1 MVDSRG
7 GRRFAIF
14 FFVAAFLILF
24 LGRFLH
30 PVRNVT
36 MTAAAPFAA
45 VISGAANAVGD
56 TITGI
61 TQGGQLRDQN
71 LRLRAQLAQ
80 VLAENAVL
88 QQEAREN
95 RQFRTLLRFDTANPR
110 MDFLTARV
118 IGTDPNGVAL
128 SPYLIIN
135 KGSRDRLRIGMTVVS
150 DRGYFV
156 GSIYELNSTS
166 SKVLLMINPSS
177 SVGAL
182 DLRTNAAGL
191 VEGKYAGFP
200 VLDAVVTSATL
211 RVHDF
216 VVTSGQMNLFPR
228 TILLGQITDI
238 RHSNDAMFQAAG
250 IQPMADFSN
259 LEDVQV
265 IRSFVPAVPA
275 KLLGNH

>member
-36 MTAAAPFAA
+36 MTVAAPFAA

-56 TITGI
+56 TISGI

-71 LRLRAQLAQ
+71 LQLRGQLARA
-80 VLAENAVL
+80 LAENAVL
-88 QQEAREN
+88 QQAAREN
-95 RQFRTLLRFDTANPR
+95 RQFRTLFRFDTVNPR

-118 IGTDPNGVAL
+118 IGGDPNGAL
-128 SPYLIIN
+128 SPSLIIN
-135 KGSRDRLRIGMTVVS
+135 KGSRDHLRTGMTVVS

-156 GSIYELNSTS
+156 GTIDELNSTS

-191 VEGKYAGFP
+191 VEGRYAGFP

-211 RVHDF
+211 HVHDF
-216 VVTSGQMNLFPR
+216 VVTSGQLNLFPR
-228 TILLGQITDI
+228 TILLGQITAI
-238 RHSNDAMFQAAG
+238 RRSNDAMFQTAD

-265 IRSFVPAVPA
+265 IRSFVPSVPA
-275 KLLGNH
+275 TLLGNH

>member
-24 LGRFLH
+24 FGRFLH

-36 MTAAAPFAA
+36 MTVAAPFAA
-45 VISGAANAVGD
+45 VLSGTANAVGD
-56 TITGI
+56 TVTGI

-71 LRLRAQLAQ
+71 VQLRGQLARA
-80 VLAENAVL
+80 LAENAIL
-88 QQEAREN
+88 QQDAREN

-118 IGTDPNGVAL
+118 IGSDPNGVL
-128 SPYLIIN
+128 SPSLIIN
-135 KGSRDRLRIGMTVVS
+135 KGSRDHLRNGMTVVS

-156 GSIYELNSTS
+156 GTIYELNSTS

-200 VLDAVVTSATL
+200 VLDAVVTSAML
-211 RVHDF
+211 HVHDF

-228 TILLGQITDI
+228 TILLGQITAI
-238 RHSNDAMFQAAG
+238 RRSNDAMFQTAE

-265 IRSFVPAVPA
+265 IRSFVPSVSA
-275 KLLGNH
+275 KLLGPH

>member
-24 LGRFLH
+24 FGRFLH

-36 MTAAAPFAA
+36 MTVAAPFAA
-45 VISGAANAVGD
+45 VLSGAANAVGD
-56 TITGI
+56 TVTGI

-71 LRLRAQLAQ
+71 IQLRGQLARA
-80 VLAENAVL
+80 LAENAVL
-88 QQEAREN
+88 QQDAREN
-95 RQFRTLLRFDTANPR
+95 RQFRTLLRFDTINPR

-118 IGTDPNGVAL
+118 IGSDPNGAL
-128 SPYLIIN
+128 SPSLIIN
-135 KGSRDRLRIGMTVVS
+135 KGSRDHLRTGMTVVS

-156 GSIYELNSTS
+156 GTIDELNSTS

-200 VLDAVVTSATL
+200 VLDAVVTSAVL
-211 RVHDF
+211 HVHDF

-228 TILLGQITDI
+228 TILLGQITAI
-238 RHSNDAMFQAAG
+238 RRSNDAMFQTAD

-265 IRSFVPAVPA
+265 IRSFVPSVSA
-275 KLLGNH
+275 KLLGTH

>member
-24 LGRFLH
+24 FGRFLH

-36 MTAAAPFAA
+36 MAVAAPFAA
-45 VISGAANAVGD
+45 VLSGAVNAVGD
-56 TITGI
+56 TVTGI

-71 LRLRAQLAQ
+71 VQLRDQLARA
-80 VLAENAVL
+80 LAENAVL
-88 QQEAREN
+88 QQDAREN

-118 IGTDPNGVAL
+118 IGSDPNGVL
-128 SPYLIIN
+128 SPSLIIN
-135 KGSRDRLRIGMTVVS
+135 KGSRDHLRNGMTVVS

-156 GSIYELNSTS
+156 GTIYELNSTS

-200 VLDAVVTSATL
+200 VLDAVVTSAML
-211 RVHDF
+211 HVHDF

-228 TILLGQITDI
+228 TILLGQITAI
-238 RHSNDAMFQAAG
+238 RRSNDAMFQTAE
-250 IQPMADFSN
+250 IQPMADFSS

-265 IRSFVPAVPA
+265 IRSFVPSVSA
-275 KLLGNH
+275 KLLGPH

>member
-1 MVDSRG
+1 VDGGSRFSSSSPLFSFCFRPVSPSGPQCDHDRG
-7 GRRFAIF
+7 G
-14 FFVAAFLILF
+14 
-24 LGRFLH
+24 
-30 PVRNVT
+30 
-36 MTAAAPFAA
+36 PFAA
-45 VISGAANAVGD
+45 VLSGTANAVGD
-56 TITGI
+56 TVTGI

-71 LRLRAQLAQ
+71 VQLRGQLARA
-80 VLAENAVL
+80 LAENAVL
-88 QQEAREN
+88 QQDAREN

-118 IGTDPNGVAL
+118 IGSDPNGVL
-128 SPYLIIN
+128 SPSLIIN
-135 KGSRDRLRIGMTVVS
+135 KGSRDHLRNGMTVVS

-156 GSIYELNSTS
+156 GTIYELNSTS

-200 VLDAVVTSATL
+200 VLDAVVTSAML
-211 RVHDF
+211 HVHDF

-228 TILLGQITDI
+228 TILLGQITAI
-238 RHSNDAMFQAAG
+238 RRSNDAMFQTAE

-265 IRSFVPAVPA
+265 IRSFVPSVSA
-275 KLLGNH
+275 KLLGPH